1 MKYRLFLLDLDDTLL
16 DFQASER
23 QAFARLLQGLG
34 HPAPLDAM
42 YRDYQAINQRLW
54 RQFEQGAVNKDAL
67 KVERF
72 RATFALHA
80 PGLDAQVA
88 SERYLDTLAETVVLI
103 DGASALCEALAAVG
117 EVGVITN
124 GVERIQTRRIEAAG
138 LSRFIRFVATSEACG
153 HAKPDPRFFQ
163 DAVAKARQFERARTV
178 IIGDRLDA
186 DILGARRF
194 GIDSCWFNPLGL
206 PAPADVRPS
215 CEVRRLHDVVP
226 ALQALSRQDAA

>member
-23 QAFARLLQGLG
+23 QAFARMLQGLG
-34 HPAPLDAM
+34 HEAPLDAM
-42 YRDYQAINQRLW
+42 YRDYQAINQSLW
-54 RQFEQGAVNKDAL
+54 RQFEQGAVSKDAL

-80 PGLDAQVA
+80 PGLDAQTA
-88 SERYLDTLAETVVLI
+88 SERYLDMLAGTAVLI
-103 DGASALCEALAAVG
+103 DGAMALCEALAAVG

-124 GVERIQTRRIEAAG
+124 GVERIQTRRIEASG
-138 LSRFIRFVATSEACG
+138 LGRFIRFVATSEACG

-163 DAVAKARQFERARTV
+163 DAVAKARQFDRAHTV

-186 DILGARRF
+186 DILGAQRF
-194 GIDSCWFNPLGL
+194 GIDSCWFNPLQ
-206 PAPADVRPS
+206 APATPDLRPS
-215 CEVRRLHDVVP
+215 CEVRRLDEVVP
-226 ALQALSRQDAA
+226 ALQALSRRDAA